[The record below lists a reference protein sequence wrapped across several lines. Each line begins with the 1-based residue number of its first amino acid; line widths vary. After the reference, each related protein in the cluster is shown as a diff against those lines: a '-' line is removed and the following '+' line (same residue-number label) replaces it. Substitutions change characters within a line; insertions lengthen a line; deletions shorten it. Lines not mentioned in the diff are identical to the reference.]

1 MGRPAIHTEFADVAD
16 WRGGPYLYAL
26 ELSNGVIKVGRANDA
41 RHRLVTHK
49 TQAAARG
56 LRIARFAVA
65 PTQNQSALTEREL
78 IFRVAQLA
86 ELHFGFEWFVG
97 LCWGEATNLLHQIA
111 PRQVVEVCQRS
122 VPGYAE
128 WAGCRNDRWGVDSAW
143 EYIGDGYRPRKKA
156 KHPRLAAAQSA

>member
-1 MGRPAIHTEFADVAD
+1 MGRPAIHTEFADVSD

-41 RHRLVTHK
+41 RHRLATHK

-78 IFRVAQLA
+78 IFRVARLA
-86 ELHFGFEWFVG
+86 EIHFGFEWFVG

-111 PRQVVEVCQRS
+111 SRQVVEVCRRS
-122 VPGYAE
+122 IPGYAE
-128 WAGCRNDRWGVDSAW
+128 WAGSGVGRWGDNSAW
-143 EYIGDGYRPRKKA
+143 EYIATGYKPRKA
-156 KHPRLAAAQSA
+156 ANHPNLATRQSA